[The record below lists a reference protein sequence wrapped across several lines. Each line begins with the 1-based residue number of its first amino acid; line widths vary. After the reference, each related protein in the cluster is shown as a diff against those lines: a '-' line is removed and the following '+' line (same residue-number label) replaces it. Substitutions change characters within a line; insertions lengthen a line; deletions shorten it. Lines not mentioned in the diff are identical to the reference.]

1 MLLPTVRHHG
11 YVMLYVHTCVR
22 TYVCSNV
29 RSFPTPFEGH
39 MASISGGLVYLFAM
53 PLKQVYWGGERQDGV
68 GREQPRRGTW
78 ECPVTADRSQG
89 PMAGSHPPLP
99 PPLPP
104 LLVPPP
110 TNCASRTLLLQCMPG

>member
-1 MLLPTVRHHG
+1 MARLNQPQSSPVSPLRLLAIMVF
-11 YVMLYVHTCVR
+11 LI
-22 TYVCSNV
+22 
-29 RSFPTPFEGH
+29 
-39 MASISGGLVYLFAM
+39 SISGGLVYLFAM